1 MNESDLLS
9 KHSVEYPK
17 GTPTLDRQAVD
28 RLLPLV
34 PGWDLVDDGK
44 GLRLSRRMDDF
55 MAAVDL
61 VNKVAGVAEE
71 EQHHPDIQISGY
83 RNLTLDLST
92 HSIGGLSENDFITA
106 AKINQL
112 LK

>member
-1 MNESDLLS
+1 MNEAELLS
-9 KHSVEYPK
+9 KHCVEYPQ
-17 GTPTLDRQAVD
+17 GTATLEKQAID
-28 RLLPLV
+28 QMLPLV
-34 PGWDLVDDGK
+34 PGWELVDDGR
-44 GLRLSRRMDDF
+44 GLRFSRRMDDF

-71 EQHHPDIQISGY
+71 EQHHPDIRISGY
-83 RNLTLDLST
+83 RTLTLDLST
-92 HSIGGLSENDFITA
+92 HSIGGLSENDFIMA